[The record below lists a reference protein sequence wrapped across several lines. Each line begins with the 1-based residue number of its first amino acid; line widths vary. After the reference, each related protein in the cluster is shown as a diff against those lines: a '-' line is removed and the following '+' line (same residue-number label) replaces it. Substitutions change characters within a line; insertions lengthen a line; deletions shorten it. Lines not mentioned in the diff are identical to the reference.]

1 MIEANAPRRLCSSV
15 FKGVTMRYGIS
26 AKWLGL
32 LVVLG
37 LGALPGQPSV
47 AQEPLNIDAYQLT
60 FDESFDSLDVSAWG
74 EKSSRWIAHTPWN
87 GDFGDARFTDPAPG
101 FPFTTDQG
109 ILKIE
114 ARKEADGTWRSG
126 LLSSVNPKGEGFS
139 QQFGYFEARM
149 RLPPGKGVWP
159 AFWLI
164 GLDRSK
170 YTAEIDVLEYYG
182 RAPYEFSMGFH
193 IWRQSQGGQNS
204 TGGYWKTVEDGILNS
219 EYHTYGV
226 DIQADKTTFYLDR
239 QYLWSFD
246 TPEEFHMP
254 FYPLVNLALGS
265 GWPIDETPNP
275 SILLVDYIHV
285 YKRKPAEAAN

>member
-1 MIEANAPRRLCSSV
+1 
-15 FKGVTMRYGIS
+15 MRYGIFS
-26 AKWLGL
+26 KGLGL

-47 AQEPLNIDAYQLT
+47 AQEPLNINAYQLT
-60 FDESFDSLDVSAWG
+60 FEESFDSLDVSAWG

-149 RLPPGKGVWP
+149 KLPPGKGVWP

-285 YKRKPAEAAN
+285 YKRKPADAAN

>member
-1 MIEANAPRRLCSSV
+1 
-15 FKGVTMRYGIS
+15 MRYKVS
-26 AKWLGL
+26 SKAFGL
-32 LVVLG
+32 LIILG

-47 AQEPLNIDAYQLT
+47 AQEPLNINAYQLT
-60 FDESFDSLDVSAWG
+60 FEESFDSLDVSAWG

-126 LLSSVNPKGEGFS
+126 LLSSVNPKGQGFS

-149 RLPPGKGVWP
+149 KLPPGKGVWP

-246 TPEEFHMP
+246 TPKEFHMP

>member
-1 MIEANAPRRLCSSV
+1 
-15 FKGVTMRYGIS
+15 MRYGIAS
-26 AKWLGL
+26 KALGL
-32 LVVLG
+32 LIVLG

-60 FDESFDSLDVSAWG
+60 FEESFDSLDVSAWG
-74 EKSSRWIAHTPWN
+74 ERSSRWIAHTPWN

-149 RLPPGKGVWP
+149 KLPPGKGVWP

-204 TGGYWKTVEDGILNS
+204 TGGYWQKVQDGILNS
-219 EYHTYGV
+219 DYHTYGV
-226 DIQADKTTFYLDR
+226 DIQADKTSFYFDR
-239 QYLWSFD
+239 KFIWSFD
-246 TPEEFHMP
+246 TPKEFHMP

-285 YKRKPAEAAN
+285 YQRKPTDAAN

>member
-1 MIEANAPRRLCSSV
+1 
-15 FKGVTMRYGIS
+15 MRYGIS
-26 AKWLGL
+26 SKALGL
-32 LVVLG
+32 LIVLG

-60 FDESFDSLDVSAWG
+60 FEESFDSLDVSAWG
-74 EKSSRWIAHTPWN
+74 EKTSRWIAHTPWN

-114 ARKEADGTWRSG
+114 ARKGADGTWRSG

-149 RLPPGKGVWP
+149 KLPPGKGVWP

-204 TGGYWKTVEDGILNS
+204 TGGYWQKVQDGILNS

-226 DIQADKTTFYLDR
+226 DIQADKTSFYLDR
-239 QYLWSFD
+239 QFIWSFD
-246 TPEEFHMP
+246 TPKEFHMP

-285 YKRKPAEAAN
+285 YQRKPTDAAN

>member
-1 MIEANAPRRLCSSV
+1 
-15 FKGVTMRYGIS
+15 MRYGIS

-60 FDESFDSLDVSAWG
+60 FEESFDSLDVSAWG

-149 RLPPGKGVWP
+149 KLPPGKGVWP

-193 IWRQSQGGQNS
+193 VWRQSQGGQNS
-204 TGGYWKTVEDGILNS
+204 TGGYWKTVENGILNS

-246 TPEEFHMP
+246 TPKEFHMP

-285 YKRKPAEAAN
+285 YKRKPADAAN

>member
-1 MIEANAPRRLCSSV
+1 
-15 FKGVTMRYGIS
+15 MRYGIS
-26 AKWLGL
+26 AKGLGL
-32 LVVLG
+32 LLVLG
-37 LGALPGQPSV
+37 LGALRGQPSV

-60 FDESFDSLDVSAWG
+60 FEESFDSLDVSAWG

-149 RLPPGKGVWP
+149 KLPPGKGVWP

-246 TPEEFHMP
+246 TPKEYHMP

-285 YKRKPAEAAN
+285 YKRKPADAAN

>member
-1 MIEANAPRRLCSSV
+1 
-15 FKGVTMRYGIS
+15 MRYGIS
-26 AKWLGL
+26 SKALGL
-32 LVVLG
+32 LIVLG

-60 FDESFDSLDVSAWG
+60 FEESFDSLDVSAWG
-74 EKSSRWIAHTPWN
+74 EKTSRWIAHTPWN

-149 RLPPGKGVWP
+149 KLPPGKGVWP

-204 TGGYWKTVEDGILNS
+204 TGGYWQKVQDGILNS
-219 EYHTYGV
+219 DYHTYGV
-226 DIQADKTTFYLDR
+226 DIQADKTSFYFDR
-239 QYLWSFD
+239 KFIWSFD
-246 TPEEFHMP
+246 TPKEFHMP

-285 YKRKPAEAAN
+285 YQRKPADAAN

>member
-1 MIEANAPRRLCSSV
+1 
-15 FKGVTMRYGIS
+15 MRYGIS
-26 AKWLGL
+26 SRTLGL

-37 LGALPGQPSV
+37 LAALPGQPSV
-47 AQEPLNIDAYQLT
+47 AQEPINMNAYQLT
-60 FDESFDSLDVSAWG
+60 FEENFDSLDVSAWG
-74 EKSSRWIAHTPWN
+74 ERSSRWIAHTPWN

-114 ARKEADGTWRSG
+114 ARKGEDGTWRSG
-126 LLSSVNPKGEGFS
+126 LLSAVNPKGEGFA

-149 RLPPGKGVWP
+149 KLPPGKGVWP

-193 IWRQSQGGQNS
+193 IWRQAHGGENS
-204 TGGYWKTVEDGILNS
+204 NGGYWKTVQDGILNS

-246 TPEEFHMP
+246 TPKEFHMP

-285 YKRKPAEAAN
+285 YKRKPADAAN

>member
-1 MIEANAPRRLCSSV
+1 M
-15 FKGVTMRYGIS
+15 
-26 AKWLGL
+26 
-32 LVVLG
+32 
-37 LGALPGQPSV
+37 

-60 FDESFDSLDVSAWG
+60 FEESFDSLDVSAWG
-74 EKSSRWIAHTPWN
+74 EKTSRWIAHTPWN

-149 RLPPGKGVWP
+149 KLPPGKGVWP

-204 TGGYWKTVEDGILNS
+204 TGGYWQKVQDGILNS

-226 DIQADKTTFYLDR
+226 DIQADKTSFYFDR
-239 QYLWSFD
+239 KFIWSFD
-246 TPEEFHMP
+246 TPKEFHMP

-285 YKRKPAEAAN
+285 YQRKPTDAGN

>member
-1 MIEANAPRRLCSSV
+1 
-15 FKGVTMRYGIS
+15 MRYGIS
-26 AKWLGL
+26 SKALGL
-32 LVVLG
+32 LIVLG

-47 AQEPLNIDAYQLT
+47 AQQPLNINAYQLT
-60 FDESFDSLDVSAWG
+60 FEESFDSLDVSAWG
-74 EKSSRWIAHTPWN
+74 ERSSRWIAHTPWN

-149 RLPPGKGVWP
+149 KLPPGKGVWP

-170 YTAEIDVLEYYG
+170 YTSEIDVLEYYG

-193 IWRQSQGGQNS
+193 IWRQSQGGQNT
-204 TGGYWKTVEDGILNS
+204 TGGHWQTVQDGILNS

-226 DIQADKTTFYLDR
+226 DIQADKTSFYFDR
-239 QYLWSFD
+239 QFIWSFD
-246 TPEEFHMP
+246 TPKEFHMP

-285 YKRKPAEAAN
+285 YQRKPTDAAN

>member
-1 MIEANAPRRLCSSV
+1 
-15 FKGVTMRYGIS
+15 MRYGIS
-26 AKWLGL
+26 SKALGL
-32 LVVLG
+32 LIVLG

-60 FDESFDSLDVSAWG
+60 FEESFDSLDVSAWG
-74 EKSSRWIAHTPWN
+74 EKTSRWIAHTPWN

-126 LLSSVNPKGEGFS
+126 LLSSVNPKGEGFP

-149 RLPPGKGVWP
+149 KLPPGKGVWP

-204 TGGYWKTVEDGILNS
+204 TGGYWQKVQDGILNS
-219 EYHTYGV
+219 DYHTYGV
-226 DIQADKTTFYLDR
+226 DIQADKTSFYFDR
-239 QYLWSFD
+239 KFIWSFD
-246 TPEEFHMP
+246 TPKEFHMP

-285 YKRKPAEAAN
+285 YQRKPTDAAN

>member
-1 MIEANAPRRLCSSV
+1 
-15 FKGVTMRYGIS
+15 MRYGIS

-47 AQEPLNIDAYQLT
+47 AQESLNIDAYQLT
-60 FDESFDSLDVSAWG
+60 FEESFDSLDVSAWG

-149 RLPPGKGVWP
+149 KLPPGKGVWP

-164 GLDRSK
+164 GVDRSK

-246 TPEEFHMP
+246 TPKEFHMP

-285 YKRKPAEAAN
+285 YKRKPADAAN

>member
-1 MIEANAPRRLCSSV
+1 
-15 FKGVTMRYGIS
+15 MRYKVS
-26 AKWLGL
+26 SKAFGL
-32 LVVLG
+32 LIILG

-47 AQEPLNIDAYQLT
+47 AQEPLNINAYQLT
-60 FDESFDSLDVSAWG
+60 FEESFDSLDVSAWG

-246 TPEEFHMP
+246 TPKEFHMP

-285 YKRKPAEAAN
+285 YKRKPADAAN

>member
-1 MIEANAPRRLCSSV
+1 
-15 FKGVTMRYGIS
+15 MRYGIS
-26 AKWLGL
+26 SKGLGL
-32 LVVLG
+32 LVVLA

-47 AQEPLNIDAYQLT
+47 AQEPLNINAYQLT
-60 FDESFDSLDVSAWG
+60 FEENFDSLDVSTWG
-74 EKSSRWIAHTPWN
+74 ENGSRWIAHTPWN

-114 ARKEADGTWRSG
+114 ARKGADGTWRSG
-126 LLSSVNPKGEGFS
+126 LLSSVNPKGGGFS

-149 RLPPGKGVWP
+149 KLPPGKGVWP

-164 GLDRSK
+164 GLDRTK

-193 IWRQSQGGQNS
+193 IWRQSQGGENS
-204 TGGYWKTVEDGILNS
+204 TGGNWKSVPEGSLNN

-226 DIQADKTTFYLDR
+226 DIQPDKTSFYLDR
-239 QYLWSFD
+239 QFIWSFD
-246 TPEEFHMP
+246 TPKEFHMP

-285 YKRKPAEAAN
+285 YQRKPATADN

>member
-1 MIEANAPRRLCSSV
+1 
-15 FKGVTMRYGIS
+15 MRYGIS
-26 AKWLGL
+26 SKGLGL
-32 LVVLG
+32 LVVLAM
-37 LGALPGQPSV
+37 GALPGQPSV
-47 AQEPLNIDAYQLT
+47 AQEPLNINGYQLT
-60 FDESFDSLDVSAWG
+60 FEENFDSLDVSTWG
-74 EKSSRWIAHTPWN
+74 ENGSRWIAHTPWN

-114 ARKEADGTWRSG
+114 ARKGADGTWRSG

-149 RLPPGKGVWP
+149 KLPPGKGVWP

-164 GLDRSK
+164 GLDRTK

-193 IWRQSQGGQNS
+193 IWRQSQGGENT
-204 TGGYWKTVEDGILNS
+204 TGGNWKTVPEGSLNN

-226 DIQADKTTFYLDR
+226 DIQADKTSFYLDR
-239 QYLWSFD
+239 QFIWSFD
-246 TPEEFHMP
+246 TPKEFHMP

-285 YKRKPAEAAN
+285 YQRKPVDAAN

>member
-1 MIEANAPRRLCSSV
+1 
-15 FKGVTMRYGIS
+15 MRYGIS
-26 AKWLGL
+26 SKALGL
-32 LVVLG
+32 LIVLG

-60 FDESFDSLDVSAWG
+60 FEESFDSLDVSAWG
-74 EKSSRWIAHTPWN
+74 EKTSRWIAHTPWN

-114 ARKEADGTWRSG
+114 ARKGADGTWRSG

-149 RLPPGKGVWP
+149 KLPPGKGVWP

-204 TGGYWKTVEDGILNS
+204 TGGYWQKVQDGILNS

-226 DIQADKTTFYLDR
+226 DIQADKTSFYFDR
-239 QYLWSFD
+239 QFIWSFD
-246 TPEEFHMP
+246 TPKEFHMP

-285 YKRKPAEAAN
+285 YQRKPTDAAN

>member
-1 MIEANAPRRLCSSV
+1 
-15 FKGVTMRYGIS
+15 MRYGIS
-26 AKWLGL
+26 CKGFGL
-32 LVVLG
+32 LVVLA
-37 LGALPGQPSV
+37 LGALRGQPSV
-47 AQEPLNIDAYQLT
+47 AQEQLNINAYQLT
-60 FDESFDSLDVSAWG
+60 FEENFDSLDVSAWG

-149 RLPPGKGVWP
+149 KLPPGKGVWP

-170 YTAEIDVLEYYG
+170 YTSEIDVLEYYG

-193 IWRQSQGGQNS
+193 IWRQSQGGENT
-204 TGGYWKTVEDGILNS
+204 TGGNWRTVQDGILNS

-226 DIQADKTTFYLDR
+226 DIQPDKTSFYLDR
-239 QYLWSFD
+239 QFIWSFD
-246 TPEEFHMP
+246 TPKEFHMP

-285 YKRKPAEAAN
+285 YQRKPTTADN

>member
-1 MIEANAPRRLCSSV
+1 
-15 FKGVTMRYGIS
+15 MRYRIS
-26 AKWLGL
+26 SKALGL
-32 LVVLG
+32 LIVLG
-37 LGALPGQPSV
+37 LGALPGRPSV
-47 AQEPLNIDAYQLT
+47 AQEPINMNAYQLT
-60 FDESFDSLDVSAWG
+60 FEENFDSLDVSAWG

-149 RLPPGKGVWP
+149 KLPPGKGVWP

-170 YTAEIDVLEYYG
+170 YTSEIDVLEYYG

-193 IWRQSQGGQNS
+193 IWRQSQGGQNT
-204 TGGYWKTVEDGILNS
+204 TGGNWKTVEDGILNS

-226 DIQADKTTFYLDR
+226 DIQPDKTSFYLDR
-239 QYLWSFD
+239 QFIWSFD
-246 TPEEFHMP
+246 TPKEFHMP

-275 SILLVDYIHV
+275 SVLLVDYIHV
-285 YKRKPAEAAN
+285 YKRKPTTADN

>member
-1 MIEANAPRRLCSSV
+1 
-15 FKGVTMRYGIS
+15 MRYGIS
-26 AKWLGL
+26 SRALGL

-37 LGALPGQPSV
+37 LGALPGRPSV
-47 AQEPLNIDAYQLT
+47 AQEPLNINAYQLT
-60 FDESFDSLDVSAWG
+60 FEENFDSLDVSAWG

-114 ARKEADGTWRSG
+114 ARKGADGTWRSG

-149 RLPPGKGVWP
+149 KLPPGKGVWP

-204 TGGYWKTVEDGILNS
+204 TGGYWNKVQDGILNS
-219 EYHTYGV
+219 DYHTYGV
-226 DIQADKTTFYLDR
+226 DIQADKTSFYFDR
-239 QYLWSFD
+239 QFLWSFD
-246 TPEEFHMP
+246 TPKEFHMP

-285 YKRKPAEAAN
+285 YKRKPVDAAN

>member
-1 MIEANAPRRLCSSV
+1 
-15 FKGVTMRYGIS
+15 MRYGIS
-26 AKWLGL
+26 SKALAL
-32 LVVLG
+32 LIVLG
-37 LGALPGQPSV
+37 LGALPGQPSL

-60 FDESFDSLDVSAWG
+60 FEESFDSLDVSAWG
-74 EKSSRWIAHTPWN
+74 EKTSRWIAHTPWN

-149 RLPPGKGVWP
+149 KLPPGKGVWP

-204 TGGYWKTVEDGILNS
+204 TGGYWQKVQDGILNS
-219 EYHTYGV
+219 DYHTYGV
-226 DIQADKTTFYLDR
+226 DIQADKTSFYFDR
-239 QYLWSFD
+239 KFIWSFD
-246 TPEEFHMP
+246 TPKEFHMP

-285 YKRKPAEAAN
+285 YQRKPTDAAN

>member
-1 MIEANAPRRLCSSV
+1 
-15 FKGVTMRYGIS
+15 MRYGIS
-26 AKWLGL
+26 SKALGL
-32 LVVLG
+32 LIVLG
-37 LGALPGQPSV
+37 LGALPGQPSL

-60 FDESFDSLDVSAWG
+60 FEESFDSLDVSAWG
-74 EKSSRWIAHTPWN
+74 EKTSRWIAHTPWN

-149 RLPPGKGVWP
+149 KLPPGKGVWP

-204 TGGYWKTVEDGILNS
+204 TGGYWQKVQDGILNS
-219 EYHTYGV
+219 DYHTYGV
-226 DIQADKTTFYLDR
+226 DIQADKTSFYFDR
-239 QYLWSFD
+239 KFIWSFD
-246 TPEEFHMP
+246 TPKEFHMP

-285 YKRKPAEAAN
+285 YQRKPTDAAN

>member
-1 MIEANAPRRLCSSV
+1 
-15 FKGVTMRYGIS
+15 MRYGIS

>member
-1 MIEANAPRRLCSSV
+1 
-15 FKGVTMRYGIS
+15 MRYGIS
-26 AKWLGL
+26 SKALGL
-32 LVVLG
+32 LIVLG

-60 FDESFDSLDVSAWG
+60 FEESFDSLDVSAWG
-74 EKSSRWIAHTPWN
+74 ERSSRWIAHTPWN

-149 RLPPGKGVWP
+149 KLPPGKGVWP

-204 TGGYWKTVEDGILNS
+204 TGGYWQKVQDGILNS
-219 EYHTYGV
+219 DYHTYGV
-226 DIQADKTTFYLDR
+226 DIQADKTSFYFDR
-239 QYLWSFD
+239 QFIWSFD
-246 TPEEFHMP
+246 TPKEFHMP

-285 YKRKPAEAAN
+285 YQRKPTDAAN

>member
-1 MIEANAPRRLCSSV
+1 
-15 FKGVTMRYGIS
+15 MRYGIS

-60 FDESFDSLDVSAWG
+60 FEESFDSLDVSAWG

-149 RLPPGKGVWP
+149 KLPPGKGVWP

-246 TPEEFHMP
+246 TPKEFHMP

-285 YKRKPAEAAN
+285 YKRKPVDAAN

>member
-1 MIEANAPRRLCSSV
+1 
-15 FKGVTMRYGIS
+15 MRYGIS

-37 LGALPGQPSV
+37 LGALPGRPSV

-149 RLPPGKGVWP
+149 KLPPGKGVWP

-246 TPEEFHMP
+246 TPKEFHMP

-285 YKRKPAEAAN
+285 YKRKPVDAAN

>member
-1 MIEANAPRRLCSSV
+1 
-15 FKGVTMRYGIS
+15 MRYGIS
-26 AKWLGL
+26 SKALGL
-32 LVVLG
+32 LIVLG

-47 AQEPLNIDAYQLT
+47 AQEPLNIAAYQLT
-60 FDESFDSLDVSAWG
+60 FEESFDSLDVSAWG
-74 EKSSRWIAHTPWN
+74 ERSSRWIAHTPWN

-149 RLPPGKGVWP
+149 KLPPGKGVWP

-204 TGGYWKTVEDGILNS
+204 TGGYWQKVQDGILNS

-226 DIQADKTTFYLDR
+226 DIQADKTSFYFDR
-239 QYLWSFD
+239 KFIWSFD
-246 TPEEFHMP
+246 TPKEFHMP

-285 YKRKPAEAAN
+285 YQRKPTDAAN

>member
-1 MIEANAPRRLCSSV
+1 
-15 FKGVTMRYGIS
+15 MRYGIS
-26 AKWLGL
+26 SKALGL
-32 LVVLG
+32 LIVLG
-37 LGALPGQPSV
+37 LGALPGQPSE
-47 AQEPLNIDAYQLT
+47 AQQLLNINAYQLT
-60 FDESFDSLDVSAWG
+60 FEESFDSLDVSAWG
-74 EKSSRWIAHTPWN
+74 ERSSRWIAHTPWN

-149 RLPPGKGVWP
+149 KLPPGKGVWP

-170 YTAEIDVLEYYG
+170 YTSEIDVLEYYG

-193 IWRQSQGGQNS
+193 IWRQSQGGQNT
-204 TGGYWKTVEDGILNS
+204 TGGHWQTVQDGILNN

-226 DIQADKTTFYLDR
+226 DIQADKTSFYFDR
-239 QYLWSFD
+239 QFIWSFD
-246 TPEEFHMP
+246 TPKEFHMP

-285 YKRKPAEAAN
+285 YQRKPTDAAN

>member
-1 MIEANAPRRLCSSV
+1 
-15 FKGVTMRYGIS
+15 MRYGIS
-26 AKWLGL
+26 SKTLGL
-32 LVVLG
+32 LIVLG

-47 AQEPLNIDAYQLT
+47 AQQPLNINAYQLT
-60 FDESFDSLDVSAWG
+60 FEESFDSLDVSAWG
-74 EKSSRWIAHTPWN
+74 ERSSRWIAHTPWN

-170 YTAEIDVLEYYG
+170 YTAEIDVLEYHG

-246 TPEEFHMP
+246 TPKEFHMP

>member
-1 MIEANAPRRLCSSV
+1 
-15 FKGVTMRYGIS
+15 MRYGIS
-26 AKWLGL
+26 SKALGL
-32 LVVLG
+32 LIVLG
-37 LGALPGQPSV
+37 LGALPGQPSL

-60 FDESFDSLDVSAWG
+60 FEESFDSLDVSAWG
-74 EKSSRWIAHTPWN
+74 EKTSRWIAHTPWN
-87 GDFGDARFTDPAPG
+87 GDFGDARFTDPVPG

-149 RLPPGKGVWP
+149 KLPPGKGVWP

-204 TGGYWKTVEDGILNS
+204 TGGYWQKVQDGILNS
-219 EYHTYGV
+219 DYHTYGV
-226 DIQADKTTFYLDR
+226 DIQADKTSFYFDR
-239 QYLWSFD
+239 KFIWSFD
-246 TPEEFHMP
+246 TPKEFHMP

-285 YKRKPAEAAN
+285 YQRKPTDAAN